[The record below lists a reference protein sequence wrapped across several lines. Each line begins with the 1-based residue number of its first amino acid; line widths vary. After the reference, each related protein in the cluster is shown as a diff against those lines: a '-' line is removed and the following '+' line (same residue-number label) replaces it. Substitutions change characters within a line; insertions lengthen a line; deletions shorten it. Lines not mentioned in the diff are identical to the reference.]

1 MKNQLTL
8 LLTLLFSFSL
18 AAQNESKEIEQFT
31 YELDQRIP
39 ELLNDFLV
47 PGAAIALIENGE
59 IILQK
64 GYGYSN
70 IDKGTLVT
78 PTTGFNIGSISKTF
92 AAWGVMKLVQEGK
105 IDLDAPAEKYLTR
118 WHFPDS
124 EFDADKVTLRR
135 LLSHTA
141 GLSLHGYPGWSP
153 KDELPSIEESLNG
166 KNNGPGRVEII
177 MEPGTKWKYSGGG
190 FTVLQLIIEEVTGE
204 KFEDYMQANILNP
217 LGMTHSSYTIDDK
230 ILKASSLEYNE
241 FGEVIDFELFTA
253 QAAAGLHTTIE
264 DFTKFALASLYKK
277 PNNNE
282 YQQIL
287 SAANLQEMMEPAAA
301 SDGIYGLGYQI
312 DPIRGTSMT
321 FVGHGG
327 ANAGWHAYFR
337 INPETHDG
345 FIMITN
351 GGAGHNIYRQVFC
364 NWKNWKTAEA
374 VDSGCN
380 TVPSIANRLK
390 QIVDSTGVADL
401 QSQYS
406 ELKKNQS
413 NNYNFSENQ
422 LNQLGY
428 HYLGKDSIDYAL
440 AIFKINVEAFP
451 KSSNVYDSYGEAL
464 LKNGEKEKAIEN
476 YKKSIDLNPANEGGI
491 KVLKDL
497 GINTEGL
504 FREIVI
510 EESVLQSYTGKYEL
524 APEFVITVSRD
535 GSQMKA
541 QATGQGEFEIYPRSE
556 NVFYLK
562 VVEAQVTFN
571 ANEDGRVVS
580 MTLLQGGQE
589 TTALKL
595 ID

>member
-39 ELLNDFLV
+39 ELLHDFLV

-105 IDLDAPAEKYLTR
+105 IDLDAPAENYLTR

-217 LGMTHSSYTIDDK
+217 LGMTHSSFTIDDK
-230 ILKASSLEYNE
+230 ILEASALEYNE

-253 QAAAGLHTTIE
+253 QAAAGLHTTIK
-264 DFTKFALASLYKK
+264 DFTKFALAGLYKK

-282 YQQIL
+282 YQQVL
-287 SAANLQEMMEPAAA
+287 SVANLQDMME
-301 SDGIYGLGYQI
+301 
-312 DPIRGTSMT
+312 
-321 FVGHGG
+321 
-327 ANAGWHAYFR
+327 
-337 INPETHDG
+337 
-345 FIMITN
+345 
-351 GGAGHNIYRQVFC
+351 
-364 NWKNWKTAEA
+364 
-374 VDSGCN
+374 
-380 TVPSIANRLK
+380 
-390 QIVDSTGVADL
+390 
-401 QSQYS
+401 
-406 ELKKNQS
+406 
-413 NNYNFSENQ
+413 
-422 LNQLGY
+422 
-428 HYLGKDSIDYAL
+428 
-440 AIFKINVEAFP
+440 
-451 KSSNVYDSYGEAL
+451 
-464 LKNGEKEKAIEN
+464 
-476 YKKSIDLNPANEGGI
+476 
-491 KVLKDL
+491 
-497 GINTEGL
+497 
-504 FREIVI
+504 
-510 EESVLQSYTGKYEL
+510 
-524 APEFVITVSRD
+524 
-535 GSQMKA
+535 
-541 QATGQGEFEIYPRSE
+541 
-556 NVFYLK
+556 
-562 VVEAQVTFN
+562 
-571 ANEDGRVVS
+571 
-580 MTLLQGGQE
+580 
-589 TTALKL
+589 
-595 ID
+595 